1 MNNIQPYIKEHKDRF
16 VNELIELL
24 KIPSISADSAYKN
37 DVLKTADAVKTSLE
51 KAGCN
56 TVEICKTDG
65 YPIVYGEKIIDKN
78 LPTVLVYGHYD
89 VQPPDPLNLWNSPP
103 FEPVIK
109 TTELHPEG
117 AIFARGACDDKG
129 QMYMHVKAMEFMTT
143 TNQLPCNVKFM
154 IEGEEEVGSSNLA
167 IFVKNNQ
174 EKLKNDVI
182 LISDTGMIA
191 KDVPSITT
199 GLRGLSYVEVEVTGP
214 NRDLHSGLY
223 GGAVANPINILAKMI
238 ASLHD
243 ENNRITIPGF
253 YDKVEELSKAERAE
267 MAKAPFNSEN
277 YKKALVI
284 DAVYGETGYTTNERN
299 SIRPTLDVNGIWGG
313 YTGEGAKTVI
323 ASKAY
328 AKISMRLVPHQDWV
342 VITKLFTKH
351 FESIAPKGVTVKVKP
366 HHGGQ
371 GYVTPIDSLGYQA
384 ASKAYQ
390 ETFGKIPI
398 PQRSGGSIPI
408 VSLFEQELKS
418 KTILMGFGLD
428 SDAIHSPNEHF
439 GIFNYLKGIE
449 TIPYF
454 YKYFTEL
461 SKY

>member
-1 MNNIQPYIKEHKDRF
+1 MKNIKSYVQENKQRF
-16 VNELIELL
+16 LDELIELL
-24 KIPSISADSAYKN
+24 KIPSISADSAYKQDTIN
-37 DVLKTADAVKTSLE
+37 TADAVAKSLKE
-51 KAGCN
+51 AGCDV
-56 TVEICKTDG
+56 VEICETEG
-65 YPIVYGEKIIDKN
+65 YPIIYAHKIIDKD

-89 VQPPDPLNLWNSPP
+89 VQPPDPLNLWTSPP

-109 TTELHPEG
+109 TTDLHPEG

-129 QMYMHVKAMEFMTT
+129 QMYMHVKAMEFMTK
-143 TNQLPCNVKFM
+143 NNALPCNVKFM
-154 IEGEEEVGSSNLA
+154 IEGEEEVGSINLGK
-167 IFVKNNQ
+167 FVKQNQ
-174 EKLKNDVI
+174 DKLSNDVI

-191 KDVPSITT
+191 QDTPSITT

-223 GGAVANPINILAKMI
+223 GGAVANPINVLTKMI

-243 ENNRITIPGF
+243 DNNHITIPGF
-253 YDKVEELSKAERAE
+253 YDNVEELSKDERAQ
-267 MAKAPFNSEN
+267 MAKAPFSLDK
-277 YKKALVI
+277 YKAALDI
-284 DAVYGETGYTTNERN
+284 DAVYGEEGYTTNERN

-323 ASKAY
+323 ASQAF
-328 AKISMRLVPHQDWV
+328 AKISMRLVPNQDWEN
-342 VITKLFTKH
+342 TTDLFKKH
-351 FESIAPKGVTVKVKP
+351 FESIAPKGVKVKVTP

-371 GYVTPIDSLGYQA
+371 GYVTPIDSVGYQA

-390 ETFGKIPI
+390 ETFGKTPI

-439 GIFNYLKGIE
+439 GVWNYLKGIE

-454 YKYFTEL
+454 YKYFTEMH
-461 SKY
+461 K